1 MKIIGID
8 VGTTTVCGAA
18 LDADSGT
25 LLRAITLA
33 NDSALPV
40 RPFER
45 LQDPRRIFEICK
57 KLYGALL
64 AEFPDAAAVGLTGQM
79 HGMLYLDGKGEP
91 LSPLYTWQDER
102 GERLFARGES
112 YAQAL
117 TRTTGRRMASGYG
130 LTTLF
135 YNEINRLT
143 PAGAAKICTIHDF
156 VAMKLCGAFA
166 PVAHVSDAA
175 SFGLFDLENFCFD
188 LGAAERA
195 DLPVSFLPETACG
208 LKIIGR
214 TAENVAVCVAVGDNQ
229 ASVLASVTKDSALVN
244 VGTGSQVSVV
254 SDCYLPE
261 SGAEFRPYFEGKYL
275 MTGSSLAG
283 GYAYSLLR
291 DFFAETLKMFSLS
304 LPDDAYERMNG
315 GAREAMRAPRK
326 VECAPCFCGTR
337 ENPALRASYA
347 NIGAQEFTPQ
357 QFALATLSGICEE
370 LYRAFRR
377 FPLERAPQTL
387 VGSGNG
393 IRKNALLAQLVAER
407 FSLPLLIPL
416 YEEEAA
422 VGAALCAL
430 SALENTPLSDL
441 SNMIRYRGER

>member
-8 VGTTTVCGAA
+8 VGTTTVCGAV
-18 LDADSGT
+18 LDADSGK
-25 LLRAITLA
+25 LLRSITLA
-33 NDSALPV
+33 NDSALPA

-45 LQDPRRIFEICK
+45 LQDPRRIFGICK
-57 KLYGALL
+57 QLYEALL

-79 HGMLYLDGKGEP
+79 HGILYLDGKGEP
-91 LSPLYTWQDER
+91 LSPLYTWQDGR
-102 GERLFARGES
+102 GERLFERGET

-117 TRTTGRRMASGYG
+117 TRATGCHMASGYG

-156 VAMKLCGAFA
+156 VAMKLCGASV

-175 SFGLFDLENFCFD
+175 SFGLFDLKNFCFD

-195 DLPVSFLPETACG
+195 NLPLSL
-208 LKIIGR
+208 
-214 TAENVAVCVAVGDNQ
+214 
-229 ASVLASVTKDSALVN
+229 
-244 VGTGSQVSVV
+244 
-254 SDCYLPE
+254 LPE

-326 VECAPCFCGTR
+326 IECAPYFCGTR

-430 SALENTPLSDL
+430 SAVENTPLSDL

>member
-18 LDADSGT
+18 LDADSGK
-25 LLRAITLA
+25 LLRSITLA
-33 NDSALPV
+33 NDSALPA

-45 LQDPRRIFEICK
+45 LQDPRRIFGICK

-79 HGMLYLDGKGEP
+79 HGILYLDGKGEP
-91 LSPLYTWQDER
+91 LSPLYTWQDGR
-102 GERLFARGES
+102 GERLFERGET
-112 YAQAL
+112 YAQTL
-117 TRTTGRRMASGYG
+117 TRATGCHMASGYG

-156 VAMKLCGAFA
+156 VAMKLCGASV

-175 SFGLFDLENFCFD
+175 SFGLFDLKNFCFD

-195 DLPVSFLPETACG
+195 NLPLSLLPETTCG

-229 ASVLASVTKDSALVN
+229 ASVLASVTEGAALVN

-254 SDCYLPE
+254 SDRYIPE
-261 SGAEFRPYFEGKYL
+261 SGAEFRPYFEGRYL

-283 GYAYSLLR
+283 GYAYSLLK
-291 DFFAETLKMFSLS
+291 DFFSETLKMFSLS
-304 LPDDAYERMNG
+304 LPDDAYERMNE

-326 VECAPCFCGTR
+326 IECTPYFCGTR
-337 ENPALRASYA
+337 EAPSLRASYA
-347 NIGAQEFTPQ
+347 NIGAENFTPQ
-357 QFALATLSGICEE
+357 QFSLATLSGICEE
-370 LYRAFRR
+370 LHRAFRR

-393 IRKNALLAQLVAER
+393 IRKNTLLAKLIEER
-407 FSLPLLIPL
+407 FSLPLKIPL

-430 SALENTPLSDL
+430 SALEEKSLSDI
-441 SNMIRYRGER
+441 SNTIRYRGEQ

>member
-1 MKIIGID
+1 M
-8 VGTTTVCGAA
+8 
-18 LDADSGT
+18 
-25 LLRAITLA
+25 
-33 NDSALPV
+33 
-40 RPFER
+40 
-45 LQDPRRIFEICK
+45 
-57 KLYGALL
+57 
-64 AEFPDAAAVGLTGQM
+64 
-79 HGMLYLDGKGEP
+79 
-91 LSPLYTWQDER
+91 
-102 GERLFARGES
+102 
-112 YAQAL
+112 
-117 TRTTGRRMASGYG
+117 
-130 LTTLF
+130 
-135 YNEINRLT
+135 
-143 PAGAAKICTIHDF
+143 
-156 VAMKLCGAFA
+156 
-166 PVAHVSDAA
+166 
-175 SFGLFDLENFCFD
+175 
-188 LGAAERA
+188 
-195 DLPVSFLPETACG
+195 
-208 LKIIGR
+208 
-214 TAENVAVCVAVGDNQ
+214 CVAVGDNQ

-326 VECAPCFCGTR
+326 IECAPYFCGTR